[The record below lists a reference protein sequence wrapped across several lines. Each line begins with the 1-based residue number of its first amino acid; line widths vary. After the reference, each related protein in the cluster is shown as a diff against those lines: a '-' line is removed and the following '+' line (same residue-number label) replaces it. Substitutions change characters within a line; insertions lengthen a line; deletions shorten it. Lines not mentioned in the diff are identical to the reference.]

1 MSDAGRETARG
12 DRFAFGRNWSR
23 FLRVLNDDRVRQA
36 EASLREM
43 LETNDLSGKS
53 FLDIGSGSGLFSLA
67 ARRLGATVRSFD
79 YDPHSVACTNEL
91 KRRYFPEDPAWAVEQ
106 GSVLDKDYLARLGTW
121 DIVYSWGVLHHT
133 GDMWKAMEN
142 AAGMVKPQGLLF
154 IAIYNDEGGRSARW
168 TQLKQLYNR
177 KPWARPFL
185 LAIGFLFG
193 NIEGLGNFSVGF
205 CLDVL
210 GVKGQQL
217 VHVEHGGGPAQVLQ
231 GEFFNELFSGEK
243 LLVSV
248 GPAKPDKVVE
258 NGVGQDAH
266 FLVLAH
272 AHGPVAL

>member
-43 LETNDLSGKS
+43 LEMNDLSGKS

-79 YDPHSVACTNEL
+79 YDPHSVACTEEL
-91 KRRYFPEDPAWAVEQ
+91 KRRYFPGDPEWAVEQ

-133 GDMWKAMEN
+133 GNMWKAMEN

-154 IAIYNDEGGRSARW
+154 IAIYNDEGGRSSRW
-168 TQLKQLYNR
+168 AQLKQLYNR

-185 LAIGFLFG
+185 LAIGFLFFWGRTFLGDLLALNPLATWKAYISQRGMSPWHDLVDWMGGWPFEVATPEAVFNFCRGRGFTLQRLLTRQGSG
-193 NIEGLGNFSVGF
+193 NNEYIFL
-205 CLDVL
+205 
-210 GVKGQQL
+210 KG
-217 VHVEHGGGPAQVLQ
+217 
-231 GEFFNELFSGEK
+231 
-243 LLVSV
+243 
-248 GPAKPDKVVE
+248 
-258 NGVGQDAH
+258 
-266 FLVLAH
+266 
-272 AHGPVAL
+272 